1 MSEKREFST
10 IKYNDRYGYAIAY
23 YNEFKHMKDPA
34 LEIMERSKKY
44 ALPAKKRTRVW
55 KEVKH
60 ILENPETPKDFIH
73 RKNIELQIE
82 VLQDKCQKAKE
93 SFKRLHDL
101 NENRQKVLWPEYKNT
116 IEGKK
121 IDAIFET
128 VADCY
133 EKSLEEVKKE
143 QEVSEKPEVGT
154 KSQSVVKDRHT
165 NCQNLIEK
173 RRSEALQD
181 VDKYYESLSAINERI
196 RKLNK
201 AFNEDDDWI
210 CFVQLKLWVFL
221 SLFLEIVADRKK
233 KKNHCQGELKFIKA
247 RKYPHFRKRVPSSS
261 IVIIIRISS
270 IFSLSRSLQNG
281 KVQRAE
287 DSSVSES

>member
-1 MSEKREFST
+1 MSDKREFTS

-23 YNEFKHMKDPA
+23 YDEFKHMKDPA

-44 ALPAKKRTRVW
+44 QLPPRKRTRVEQ
-55 KEVKH
+55 EVRK
-60 ILENPETPKDFIH
+60 ILDNPETPKDFIH

-82 VLQDKCQKAKE
+82 VLQDKCQAAKD

-133 EKSLEEVKKE
+133 ERSLDEAKKE
-143 QEVSEKPEVGT
+143 QEVTGEPETGP
-154 KSQSVVKDRHT
+154 KSKSVVKERHA
-165 NCQNLIEK
+165 NCQTLIEK

-201 AFNEDDDWI
+201 AFNENDD
-210 CFVQLKLWVFL
+210 
-221 SLFLEIVADRKK
+221 E
-233 KKNHCQGELKFIKA
+233 
-247 RKYPHFRKRVPSSS
+247 
-261 IVIIIRISS
+261 
-270 IFSLSRSLQNG
+270 
-281 KVQRAE
+281 
-287 DSSVSES
+287 